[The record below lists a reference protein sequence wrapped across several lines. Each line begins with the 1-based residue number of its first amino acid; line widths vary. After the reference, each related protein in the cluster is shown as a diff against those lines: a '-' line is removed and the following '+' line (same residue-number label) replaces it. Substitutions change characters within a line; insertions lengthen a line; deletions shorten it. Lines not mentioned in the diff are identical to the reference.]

1 MSNILTVHELTKHYG
16 KITAVDQLSLD
27 VPAGVIMGILGP
39 NGSGKTTTL
48 GMVLGVT
55 RPSSGNYTWF
65 DRPNDDH
72 QRRRIGS
79 LLETP
84 NFYPFLNAI
93 ENLKIVAHLRQV
105 DQPDFDQALKTVNL
119 YERRLDAFRTYS
131 LGMKQRLAIA
141 ASLLGDPEVLILDEP
156 TNGLDP
162 RGIAEV
168 RDTIRAIGLSGKTI
182 LMASHILAE
191 VEKTCTHVAILQ
203 KGKLLASGPVGAIIN
218 SDQIVELDAPD
229 RAALHA
235 WAPTLPGLSKWEL
248 DEETGRIILYFP
260 EDQDL
265 SKLNQIALEQGISFN
280 WMSQRR
286 RSLEAEFLALVEAE

>member
-1 MSNILTVHELTKHYG
+1 MSNILTINDLTKHYG
-16 KITAVDQLSLD
+16 RITAVDHLNLE

-55 RPSSGNYTWF
+55 RPSSGDFTWF
-65 DRPNDDH
+65 GSPNDDH

-84 NFYPFLNAI
+84 NFFPFLNAI
-93 ENLKIVAHLRQV
+93 DNLKIVAHLRQV
-105 DQPDFDQALKTVNL
+105 DHPDFDQALKTVNL
-119 YERRLDAFRTYS
+119 YERRMDAFRTYS

-168 RDTIRAIGLSGKTI
+168 RNTIRTIGQNGKTI
-182 LMASHILAE
+182 LMASHILDE
-191 VEKTCTHVAILQ
+191 VRENLYACGHLTKRKTVSLR
-203 KGKLLASGPVGAIIN
+203 SGGCYHQYGPNCRVGCA
-218 SDQIVELDAPD
+218 
-229 RAALHA
+229 
-235 WAPTLPGLSKWEL
+235 
-248 DEETGRIILYFP
+248 
-260 EDQDL
+260 
-265 SKLNQIALEQGISFN
+265 
-280 WMSQRR
+280 
-286 RSLEAEFLALVEAE
+286 RSTNPPCLGSYPAGARKMGTR